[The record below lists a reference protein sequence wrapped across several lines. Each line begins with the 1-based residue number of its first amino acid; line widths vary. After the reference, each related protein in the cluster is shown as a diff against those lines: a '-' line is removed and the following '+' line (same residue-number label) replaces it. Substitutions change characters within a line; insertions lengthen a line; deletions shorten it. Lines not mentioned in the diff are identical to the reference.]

1 VWKHLGSGV
10 DQGQAHIMIIYTDG
24 SCHGNPGKGGW
35 ALYCPETGLENW
47 GSEERTTN
55 NRMELT
61 AIIHAMQV
69 PGVTKIITDSDY
81 CFKGCTKWIKG
92 WVRKGWKTASG
103 ADVKNDGLWKK
114 ILELDPDRIEFEWV
128 KAHVGSGATEANDH
142 NNYVD
147 QLANK
152 AIISDPIEAQNQ
164 ELMTREYLV
173 NLADQLEKRRQK
185 VLEQIAELD
194 KK

>member
-1 VWKHLGSGV
+1 
-10 DQGQAHIMIIYTDG
+10 MIIYTDG

-81 CFKGCTKWIKG
+81 CFKGCTKWIRG
-92 WVRKGWKTASG
+92 WVKKGWKTASG
-103 ADVKNDGLWKK
+103 SDVKNDGLWKK

-128 KAHVGSGATEANDH
+128 KAHDLNEH
-142 NNYVD
+142 NNHVD
-147 QLANK
+147 KLANN
-152 AIISDPIEAQNQ
+152 AIDSTTKPREETNV
-164 ELMTREYLV
+164 EEMERLM
-173 NLADQLEKRRQK
+173 K
-185 VLEQIAELD
+185 ELD
-194 KK
+194 KLEMRQAEIRERMAELQECEL

>member
-1 VWKHLGSGV
+1 
-10 DQGQAHIMIIYTDG
+10 MIIYTDG

-47 GSEERTTN
+47 GMEERTTN

-69 PGVTKIITDSDY
+69 PGVKKIITDSDY

-92 WVRKGWKTASG
+92 WVKKGWKTASG

-114 ILELDPDRIEFEWV
+114 ILELDPDRVQFEWV
-128 KAHVGSGATEANDH
+128 KAHDLNEH
-142 NNYVD
+142 NNHVD
-147 QLANK
+147 KLANN
-152 AIISDPIEAQNQ
+152 AIDMKDTPEQTKQKLEQ
-164 ELMTREYLV
+164 ELESLDRRRAEIMAK
-173 NLADQLEKRRQK
+173 LATM
-185 VLEQIAELD
+185 
-194 KK
+194 

>member
-1 VWKHLGSGV
+1 
-10 DQGQAHIMIIYTDG
+10 MIIYTDG

-47 GSEERTTN
+47 GSAERTTN

-61 AIIHAMQV
+61 AIINAMQV

-128 KAHVGSGATEANDH
+128 KAHVGSDASESHQH
-142 NNYVD
+142 NNHVD
-147 QLANK
+147 KLANN
-152 AIISDPIEAQNQ
+152 AIDSDTKPKEESEADMVARLNK
-164 ELMTREYLV
+164 ELE
-173 NLADQLEKRRQK
+173 QIEKRREEIREK
-185 VLEQIAELD
+185 LMEISKRSNEECEI
-194 KK
+194 

>member
-1 VWKHLGSGV
+1 MGTHISPG
-10 DQGQAHIMIIYTDG
+10 IMIIYTDG

-47 GSEERTTN
+47 GSAERTTN

-61 AIIHAMQV
+61 AIINAMQV

-81 CFKGCTKWIKG
+81 CHKGCTKWIKG

-128 KAHVGSGATEANDH
+128 KAHDTNEH

-152 AIISDPIEAQNQ
+152 AIISEPIKAQNQ
-164 ELMTREYLV
+164 DIMTREYLV
-173 NLADQLEKRRQK
+173 NLADDLEKRRQK
-185 VLEQIAELD
+185 VLDQIAELD
-194 KK
+194 K

>member
-1 VWKHLGSGV
+1 MCENSLAPSPRMGKSYT
-10 DQGQAHIMIIYTDG
+10 MIIYTDG

-35 ALYCPETGLENW
+35 AFYCPETGLENW
-47 GSEERTTN
+47 GSDERTTN

-103 ADVKNDGLWKK
+103 SDVKNDGLWKK
-114 ILELDPDRIEFEWV
+114 ILDLDPDRIEFEWV
-128 KAHVGSGATEANDH
+128 KAHDLNEH

-147 QLANK
+147 QLANN
-152 AIISDPIEAQNQ
+152 AIKSVPIKAQNTDI
-164 ELMTREYLV
+164 MSKEYLLK
-173 NLADQLEKRRQK
+173 LAEQLEERRQK
-185 VLEQIAELD
+185 VLKQIEELENLE
-194 KK
+194 K

>member
-1 VWKHLGSGV
+1 
-10 DQGQAHIMIIYTDG
+10 MIIYTDG

-47 GSEERTTN
+47 GSAERTTN
-55 NRMELT
+55 NRMEMT
-61 AIIHAMQV
+61 AIINAMQV

-103 ADVKNDGLWKK
+103 AAVKNDELWKK

-128 KAHVGSGATEANDH
+128 KAHVGSDASESHRH

-147 QLANK
+147 KLANN
-152 AIISDPIEAQNQ
+152 AIKGVTTVSKEDQIVQLNK
-164 ELMTREYLV
+164 ELE
-173 NLADQLEKRRQK
+173 QIEKRREEIMK
-185 VLEQIAELD
+185 KINDLEM
-194 KK
+194 

>member
-1 VWKHLGSGV
+1 MNTVE
-10 DQGQAHIMIIYTDG
+10 AFTDG
-24 SCHGNPGKGGW
+24 ACKGNPGPGGW
-35 ALYCPETGLENW
+35 GVLLRSGNQSRELFGGEGA
-47 GSEERTTN
+47 TTN

-61 AIIHAMQV
+61 AIVHAMQV

-114 ILELDPDRIEFEWV
+114 ILELDPDRIKFEWV
-128 KAHVGSGATEANDH
+128 KAHDLNEH

-147 QLANK
+147 QLANNAIK
-152 AIISDPIEAQNQ
+152 AEPIKAQNTDI
-164 ELMTREYLV
+164 MTKEYLI
-173 NLADQLEKRRQK
+173 NLAEQLDERRQK
-185 VLEQIAELD
+185 VLKQIEELENLE
-194 KK
+194 K